1 VPRYKHVKIK
11 KVYIGALILLS
22 FMFFYALTGLI
33 NAVTSTFLGFFVYLK
48 NRKSKINQV
57 FVLFC
62 LSVAMWSYAYYFWPE
77 AVDKKTALLSFQLLH
92 IGAIFIPVCYL
103 HFVLVW
109 LNLYKEKK
117 RILKLGYLAS
127 FILCCFVFTPLFIK
141 DMVPKFSFKYWG
153 EPGIL
158 YHFFLFIFFLY
169 AFYAFYLLLKA
180 YQKSLGTQ
188 REQIKYILI
197 GTVIG
202 YLGGATNYPLW
213 YNISIPPIGNWTA
226 TLYLIIV
233 AYAIVKY
240 RLMDIRFVLGRGAVY
255 TLSLI
260 TIITLAFLLMFLSNQ
275 FLSTV
280 SFNITGP
287 LILIICI
294 LLFQPI
300 FRFFEK
306 FASKYFY
313 YVFYSYQT
321 VLTDLGKR
329 LTQVLDLNKL
339 SSFIVGTLM
348 NTMKLDR
355 TVILIREEGNGDYRI
370 QKNIGFKEENGISL
384 VKDNFLTVY
393 LEKTQ
398 MPLVYEELSLII
410 RDTPRGREKE
420 RLETLRRNMKTIEAA
435 LCLPLLMKEK
445 IIGMIVLGNKVSGDP
460 YSEQDIELLTTLSN
474 QASIALQNAKLFS
487 GVRNFNLELERQV
500 GKRTKELSDAY
511 NELKKLDK
519 AKSEFLSI
527 ASHQL
532 RTPLTAIK
540 GYISMIIEKTYGE
553 PPEKMKT
560 PLGNIYLSNER
571 LIKLVNSLLDVS
583 RIEAGRLET
592 KFERLSLADVIS
604 SVIEELKNVARE
616 KGLYLKL
623 EKPTKLIPEI
633 LIDQQKARQ
642 IILNL
647 IENAIRYTEKG
658 GVTIKLDVER
668 SKIKIIVSDTGEG
681 MTKEEISHL
690 FESFSRGSA
699 GARFWTEGAG
709 LGLYVAKKFVEIHKG
724 KIWAE
729 SLGKGKGSIFFVE
742 LPVK

>member
-1 VPRYKHVKIK
+1 
-11 KVYIGALILLS
+11 
-22 FMFFYALTGLI
+22 
-33 NAVTSTFLGFFVYLK
+33 
-48 NRKSKINQV
+48 
-57 FVLFC
+57 
-62 LSVAMWSYAYYFWPE
+62 
-77 AVDKKTALLSFQLLH
+77 
-92 IGAIFIPVCYL
+92 
-103 HFVLVW
+103 
-109 LNLYKEKK
+109 
-117 RILKLGYLAS
+117 
-127 FILCCFVFTPLFIK
+127 
-141 DMVPKFSFKYWG
+141 
-153 EPGIL
+153 
-158 YHFFLFIFFLY
+158 
-169 AFYAFYLLLKA
+169 
-180 YQKSLGTQ
+180 
-188 REQIKYILI
+188 
-197 GTVIG
+197 
-202 YLGGATNYPLW
+202 
-213 YNISIPPIGNWTA
+213 
-226 TLYLIIV
+226 
-233 AYAIVKY
+233 
-240 RLMDIRFVLGRGAVY
+240 
-255 TLSLI
+255 
-260 TIITLAFLLMFLSNQ
+260 
-275 FLSTV
+275 
-280 SFNITGP
+280 
-287 LILIICI
+287 
-294 LLFQPI
+294 
-300 FRFFEK
+300 
-306 FASKYFY
+306 
-313 YVFYSYQT
+313 
-321 VLTDLGKR
+321 
-329 LTQVLDLNKL
+329 
-339 SSFIVGTLM
+339 
-348 NTMKLDR
+348 
-355 TVILIREEGNGDYRI
+355 
-370 QKNIGFKEENGISL
+370 
-384 VKDNFLTVY
+384 
-393 LEKTQ
+393 
-398 MPLVYEELSLII
+398 
-410 RDTPRGREKE
+410 
-420 RLETLRRNMKTIEAA
+420 MKTIEAA

-699 GARFWTEGAG
+699 GTRFWTEGAG
-709 LGLYVAKKFVEIHKG
+709 LGLYVAKKFVEMHNG

-729 SLGKGKGSIFFVE
+729 SPGRGKGSTFYIE
-742 LPVK
+742 LKIR